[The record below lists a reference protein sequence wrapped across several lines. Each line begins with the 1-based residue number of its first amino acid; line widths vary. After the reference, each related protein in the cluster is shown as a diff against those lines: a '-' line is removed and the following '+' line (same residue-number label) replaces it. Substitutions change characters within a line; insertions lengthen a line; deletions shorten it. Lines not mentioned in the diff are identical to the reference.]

1 MGINKDDTTIVR
13 GAGDEKE
20 ISRRC
25 SQIKNQINESTS
37 DYDQEKLQER
47 LAKLSG
53 GVAVLKVGGITELEV
68 KEKKDRVEDAY
79 SATKAAIEEGV
90 VPGGG
95 CTLMYAAKTLETLL
109 GD

>member
-1 MGINKDDTTIVR
+1 MG
-13 GAGDEKE
+13 
-20 ISRRC
+20 
-25 SQIKNQINESTS
+25 
-37 DYDQEKLQER
+37 ER

-95 CTLMYAAKTLETLL
+95 CTLMYAAQGLESFTGDNDDEDAGIKIIKKALMAPAKKILENAGLESALTLAKL
-109 GD
+109 